1 MKIAAFGEVMLRF
14 TPPEYLMLEQTEQ
27 LRMNFVGTG
36 VNLLAN
42 LAHFQLE
49 TALITK
55 LPANRLGEA
64 GKAALRKLGI
74 SDQWVGEKG
83 DHIGSF
89 FAEMGYG
96 IRPTQVTYQN
106 RHQSAFGISEA
117 KDYDFEAFLAEV
129 DMVHICGISLSLTE
143 KTRDAALI
151 LAQKAHACQKK
162 VCFDFNYRPSLN
174 TANSALFMR
183 QQYERILPY
192 CDIVFGSRRD
202 LVDLLGFIPR
212 EDLEGEA
219 QETEL
224 IQRFMSQYNLEWFA
238 GTTRSHSQNQ
248 NYLSGYLYTQ
258 NEYQQSEKRPLLNL
272 DRIGAGDAY
281 AAGILYGYSQNWSL
295 EKAVTF
301 ATVNGVLAHTI
312 QGDIPL
318 TTVKQVNHV
327 LEHPNIDLIR

>member
-1 MKIAAFGEVMLRF
+1 M
-14 TPPEYLMLEQTEQ
+14 
-27 LRMNFVGTG
+27 
-36 VNLLAN
+36 
-42 LAHFQLE
+42 
-49 TALITK
+49 
-55 LPANRLGEA
+55 
-64 GKAALRKLGI
+64 
-74 SDQWVGEKG
+74 
-83 DHIGSF
+83 
-89 FAEMGYG
+89 
-96 IRPTQVTYQN
+96 
-106 RHQSAFGISEA
+106 
-117 KDYDFEAFLAEV
+117 
-129 DMVHICGISLSLTE
+129 
-143 KTRDAALI
+143 I

-202 LVDLLGFIPR
+202 LVELLGFIPR

-327 LEHPNIDLIR
+327 LEHPNLDLIR